1 MKIQSRVLT
10 CIAFPIVQL
19 VISTIPSQA
28 GEFSSNWHHAHDR
41 IWVGEE
47 FWANPMEDWRVAG
60 GRLECTRAGA
70 NRNVHVL
77 TRQMAPRV
85 EPMAMIVR
93 SWRRWG
99 TPVAATPPAPRSSI
113 LSPPA
118 V

>member
-1 MKIQSRVLT
+1 MMNKIGFLFSLCAVAVLSAADFHGTFNAQSDRVW
-10 CIAFPIVQL
+10 IGP
-19 VISTIPSQA
+19 
-28 GEFSSNWHHAHDR
+28 EY
-41 IWVGEE
+41 
-47 FWANPMEDWRVAG
+47 WANPMEDWRVAG